1 MNYEIQT
8 SNHIIKLNNG
18 GGQTEMLFLLELGNG
33 IYQIQN
39 MEKGIKKNWDW
50 VHQIVQNNAEA

>member
-1 MNYEIQT
+1 
-8 SNHIIKLNNG
+8 
-18 GGQTEMLFLLELGNG
+18 MLGVLELGNAM
-33 IYQIQN
+33 YQIQN